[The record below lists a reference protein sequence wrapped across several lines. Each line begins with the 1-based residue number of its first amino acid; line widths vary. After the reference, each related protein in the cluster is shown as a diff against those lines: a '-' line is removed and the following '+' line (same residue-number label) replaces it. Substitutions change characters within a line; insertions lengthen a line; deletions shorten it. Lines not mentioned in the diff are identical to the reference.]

1 MHLPLALIF
10 TLYEPSVKACLTT
23 KVSLAT
29 IYGNDTVWDTFIIR
43 LFIVFSLVL
52 DHVLREIP
60 LILRLF
66 IDTRFYI
73 KVM

>member
-10 TLYEPSVKACLTT
+10 TLHEPSVKACLTA

-29 IYGNDTVWDTFIIR
+29 IYGNDTVSDTAILRILIGSLSRAVWDT
-43 LFIVFSLVL
+43 
-52 DHVLREIP
+52 P
-60 LILRLF
+60 ILRLF
-66 IDTRFYI
+66 TDTRFYI